1 MKNIVLG
8 ILFLFILSSCST
20 NSSED
25 ISINLKVISNYNYN
39 SKEIELTKLIN
50 EYRVNIGLNPLVL
63 INHISNK
70 CEDHNNYMITN
81 NVINHAFFQDRS
93 DNIRSVLGASN
104 VSEIVAYNYIQP
116 QGVLEAW
123 LNSPSHK
130 EAIEGNFTDFGVS
143 IIKNTDG
150 KNYFTIIFIKR

>member
-1 MKNIVLG
+1 
-8 ILFLFILSSCST
+8 
-20 NSSED
+20 
-25 ISINLKVISNYNYN
+25 
-39 SKEIELTKLIN
+39 
-50 EYRVNIGLNPLVL
+50 
-63 INHISNK
+63 
-70 CEDHNNYMITN
+70 MITN

-123 LNSPSHK
+123 LKSPSHK

>member
-25 ISINLKVISNYNYN
+25 ISINSKVISNYNYKLDEIRL
-39 SKEIELTKLIN
+39 KELIC
-50 EYRVNIGLNPLVL
+50 EYRISIGLNSLVL

-70 CEDHNNYMITN
+70 CEEHNVYMIAN
-81 NVINHAFFQDRS
+81 NLVNHSYFQERS

-116 QGVLEAW
+116 QGVLDAW
-123 LNSPSHK
+123 MRSPSHK
-130 EAIEGNFTDFGVS
+130 EVIEGNFTDFGVS
-143 IIKNTDG
+143 ITKSPLG
-150 KNYFTIIFIKR
+150 KNYFTVIFIKR